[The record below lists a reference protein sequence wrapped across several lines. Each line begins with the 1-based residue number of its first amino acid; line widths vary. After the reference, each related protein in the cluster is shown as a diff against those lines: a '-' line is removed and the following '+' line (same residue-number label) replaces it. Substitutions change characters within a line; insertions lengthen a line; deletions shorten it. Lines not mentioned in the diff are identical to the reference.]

1 MMVWRCLHRSA
12 VVTLFSAT
20 LLGLVATEAGAAAKI
35 ERALENARY
44 DLEEVAKAS
53 SLSGVFDPLALG
65 DRKLLKADE
74 IQYLSNIRFNL
85 EKYLNPGGP
94 TTAADRKARDVAKD
108 LNVVIQRYKNDVNLR
123 WQDVQKMVADILDK
137 HWPGWKDEHQ

>member
-1 MMVWRCLHRSA
+1 MNWRCLHRSIVVA
-12 VVTLFSAT
+12 VLSAA
-20 LLGLVATEAGAAAKI
+20 LLGFVAAEARAAAKI

-44 DLEEVAKAS
+44 DLEEVAKAT

-94 TTAADRKARDVAKD
+94 TTAADRKARDVVKD
-108 LNVVIQRYKNDVNLR
+108 LNVVIQRYKNDNHLR
-123 WQDVQKMVADILDK
+123 WQDVQKMVGNILDK
-137 HWPGWKDEHQ
+137 HWPGWKDGHQ

>member
-1 MMVWRCLHRSA
+1 MIWSWVGRG
-12 VVTLFSAT
+12 VVVV
-20 LLGLVATEAGAAAKI
+20 GLSVVVCGFVAADAGAATRI

-44 DLEEVAKAS
+44 NLEEVAKAT

-85 EKYLNPGGP
+85 EKYLKPGEP
-94 TTAADRKARDVAKD
+94 TTPVERKAQDVAKD
-108 LNVVIQRYKNDVNLR
+108 LNAVILKYKNDRHLR
-123 WQDVQKMVADILDK
+123 WQDVQKMVGNILDK
-137 HWPGWKDEHQ
+137 HWPGWKDGHQ